1 MIVLV
6 KPRHG
11 DLQPTADGQM
21 QPLRQWKAAQY
32 ESWRQEDLFFP
43 VQCPGRPKRGILL
56 NHRPDFSLDPVIG
69 GGIEDNRTTQDTRAA
84 GWKVCANRA
93 LNVHRP
99 QAFRCCES
107 GGQDG
112 VPKAVRCSS

>member
-32 ESWRQEDLFFP
+32 ESRRQEDLFFP
-43 VQCPGRPKRGILL
+43 SNVPPDQNVEFCSIIGQIFPLIL
-56 NHRPDFSLDPVIG
+56 
-69 GGIEDNRTTQDTRAA
+69 
-84 GWKVCANRA
+84 
-93 LNVHRP
+93 
-99 QAFRCCES
+99 
-107 GGQDG
+107 
-112 VPKAVRCSS
+112 